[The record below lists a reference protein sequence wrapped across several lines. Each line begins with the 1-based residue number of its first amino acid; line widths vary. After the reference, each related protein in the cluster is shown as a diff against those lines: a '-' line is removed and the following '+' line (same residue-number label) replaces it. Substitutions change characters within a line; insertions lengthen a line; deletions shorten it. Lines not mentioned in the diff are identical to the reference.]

1 MKRRVGGGRPGGGLH
16 ELYYMPSPHS
26 KLACPPSSS
35 LSQRLWIG
43 HSWLEGYSELGNRE
57 ILPKHTLVTGQA
69 SHALDA
75 NSNHIHTCIP
85 AKKKRVPHGK
95 QKHTIM
101 MRRRGRVLHTD
112 VVCDRR
118 ESGHMP
124 CGWRPD
130 GRRCWRGIQEPTHIS
145 LAPSQTLY
153 SSNVASLVFFSTDF
167 GPNDAND
174 GGGRTVP
181 GTP

>member
-1 MKRRVGGGRPGGGLH
+1 MKRESRRRPAGGGLH

-69 SHALDA
+69 SHAGLSGKGHALDA

-85 AKKKRVPHGK
+85 AKKKKRVPHGK
-95 QKHTIM
+95 QKPHHHDEEAGESAAH
-101 MRRRGRVLHTD
+101 RRGL
-112 VVCDRR
+112 
-118 ESGHMP
+118 
-124 CGWRPD
+124 
-130 GRRCWRGIQEPTHIS
+130 
-145 LAPSQTLY
+145 
-153 SSNVASLVFFSTDF
+153 
-167 GPNDAND
+167 
-174 GGGRTVP
+174 
-181 GTP
+181 